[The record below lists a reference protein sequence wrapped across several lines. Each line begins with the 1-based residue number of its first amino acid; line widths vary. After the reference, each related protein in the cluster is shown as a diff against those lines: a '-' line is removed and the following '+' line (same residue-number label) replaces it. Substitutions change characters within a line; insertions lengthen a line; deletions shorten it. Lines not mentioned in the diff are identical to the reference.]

1 MTGLDDLNLH
11 PETLAVVA
19 GRGPRHPG
27 APLNQPVSFASAYHA
42 GGEATYA
49 REANPSWSAFEE
61 ALGGLEGG
69 AALAF
74 ASGMGAISAVFE
86 QLDAGAVIVAP
97 RDAYT
102 GTRWYLDDAAKR
114 GRFSVRLVD
123 VTDTAAVVA
132 ACAGAALVW
141 VESPTNPLL
150 GIADIPAICAAAKDA
165 GAATAVDSTFATPL
179 LQRPLALGADYV
191 VHSATK
197 FLAGH
202 SDLLAGAV
210 IVSDQQRWEDLQVR
224 RTVLG
229 AVLGPMEA
237 YLALRGL
244 RTLPVRLA
252 RAQAT
257 AGILAERLAEHAAVT
272 RVRYPGLPTDPGH
285 DRARRQMDGF
295 GAVLS
300 FEMSTAEAA
309 ERACA
314 AARVI
319 VHATSLG
326 GVESTMERRRRHA
339 REEHTPDGLIRLSVG
354 CEHPDDLWADLEQAL
369 GQP

>member
-1 MTGLDDLNLH
+1 M
-11 PETLAVVA
+11 
-19 GRGPRHPG
+19 
-27 APLNQPVSFASAYHA
+27 PVGFASAYHP
-42 GGEATYA
+42 GGDATYA
-49 REANPSWSAFEE
+49 REANPSWAAFED

-69 AALAF
+69 SALAF

-86 QLDAGAVIVAP
+86 QLPVGAVIVAP

-102 GTRWYLDDAAKR
+102 GTRWYLDEAASR
-114 GRFSVRLVD
+114 SRFDVRLVD
-123 VTDTAAVVA
+123 ITDTDAVTA
-132 ACAGAALVW
+132 ACQRAALVW
-141 VESPTNPLL
+141 IESPTNPLL
-150 GIADIPAICAAAKDA
+150 GIADISQICAAAANA
-165 GAATAVDSTFATPL
+165 GAAVAVDNTFATPL

-197 FLAGH
+197 FIGGH

-210 IVSDQQRWEDLQVR
+210 VTADQQRYDDLQVR

-252 RAQAT
+252 RAQST
-257 AGILAERLAEHAAVT
+257 AAMLADRLAAHAAVT
-272 RVRYPGLPTDPGH
+272 RVRYPGLATDPGH
-285 DRARRQMDGF
+285 ALAARQMDGF
-295 GAVLS
+295 GAMLS
-300 FEMSTAEAA
+300 FEMATAEAA
-309 ERACA
+309 EKACTSTN
-314 AARVI
+314 VI

-326 GVESTMERRRRHA
+326 GVETTMERRRRHA
-339 REEHTPDGLIRLSVG
+339 REDYTPEGLIRVSVG

-369 GQP
+369 GES